1 MSEQRKVFVFGASGH
16 AKVVLDIL
24 ARAGVAV
31 ELVVDDDPA
40 RTGQVLLGYRVAGGR
55 ESLRARKVA
64 AASGIV
70 AIGGNA
76 PRLAVAQWLASEGFG
91 FARAVHPAAVV
102 GAEVEIEEGTVVMAG
117 AVVNPAAAIGRHC
130 IVNTCASID
139 HDCRIGDGVHIA
151 PGARLCGGVTVGH
164 GAFVGAGAVIVP
176 GRRVGAGAIIGA
188 GAVVLQDVV
197 EGATVAGNPARPRRN
212 DDPGRPP
219 D

>member
-1 MSEQRKVFVFGASGH
+1 MSEERRVFVFGASGH
-16 AKVVLDIL
+16 AKVVLDLL

-31 ELVVDDDPA
+31 ALVVDDDPA
-40 RTGQVLLGYRVAGGR
+40 RSGQALLGHRVAGGR
-55 ESLRARKVA
+55 EALLAGKPA

-76 PRLAVAQWLASEGFG
+76 PRLAVARWLASQGFG
-91 FARAVHPAAVV
+91 FVLAVHPTAAV
-102 GAEVEIEEGTVVMAG
+102 GAEVEVGAGSVVMAG
-117 AVVNPAAAIGRHC
+117 AVINPATSIGRHC
-130 IVNTCASID
+130 IVNTGASID
-139 HDCRIGDGVHIA
+139 HDCRIGDGAHIA
-151 PGARLCGGVTVGH
+151 PGARLCGGVTVGD

-176 GRRVGAGAIIGA
+176 GRCIGAGAIIGA
-188 GAVVLQDVV
+188 GSVVLQDVS